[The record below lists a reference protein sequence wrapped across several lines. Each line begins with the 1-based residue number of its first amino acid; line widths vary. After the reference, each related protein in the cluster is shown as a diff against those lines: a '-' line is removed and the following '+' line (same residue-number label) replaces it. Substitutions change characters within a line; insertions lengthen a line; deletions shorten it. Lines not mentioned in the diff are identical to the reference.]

1 MDKSSILLFGTG
13 PMAYEYV
20 KVLKQMDQN
29 FIVIGRGQQS
39 AKIFQDKT
47 SIKPFT
53 GGAAKFLSSSDYSS
67 YHAIVAVSGNQLGK
81 VALQLIKHEVKSIL
95 LEKPGGLDDREIK
108 LVNNTANKHSANVYI
123 AYNRRFYTSTKKAKE
138 IIKKD
143 GGVLSFHFEFN
154 EPINTILTS
163 SYLKQ
168 IKDRWL
174 LHNSTHV
181 IDLAFFLGGIPK
193 LLNAQTFKNRI
204 FIGQGISKTNAPF
217 TYHANWLAPGRW
229 SLELM
234 TKNHRLIF
242 RPLEKL
248 QAQKN
253 GSFNIFGIELNDKL
267 DIDFKPGLFK
277 EVEAFL
283 GDAHLKKS
291 ICTIG
296 EHVNNLF
303 WYGKI
308 LKGS

>member
-1 MDKSSILLFGTG
+1 MSKVTILLFGTG
-13 PMAYEYV
+13 PMAYEYA
-20 KVLKQMDQN
+20 KVLKQMEKD

-39 AKIFQDKT
+39 AKIFQEKT

-53 GGAAKFLSSSDYSS
+53 GGAAKFLSSSDYSL
-67 YHAIVAVSGNQLGK
+67 YKAIVAVTGDQLGK
-81 VALQLIKHEVKSIL
+81 VALELIKYRVKAIL
-95 LEKPGGLDDREIK
+95 LEKPGGLDDQEIK
-108 LVNNTANKHSANVYI
+108 LINDTASKHSAKVYI
-123 AYNRRFYTSTKKAKE
+123 AYNRRFYASTIKAKE

-154 EPINTILTS
+154 EPIDAIFKS
-163 SYLKQ
+163 SYLKR

-181 IDLAFFLGGIPK
+181 IDLAFFLGGAPK

-204 FIGQGISKTNAPF
+204 FIGQGIRKTDAPF

-242 RPLEKL
+242 RPLETL
-248 QAQKN
+248 QAQKS
-253 GSFNIFGIELNDKL
+253 GSFNIFSVELDDKL
-267 DIDFKPGLFK
+267 DTDFKPGLFK
-277 EVEAFL
+277 EVEVFL
-283 GDAHLKKS
+283 KNTPLKKS
-291 ICTIG
+291 LCTI
-296 EHVNNLF
+296 EEQINNLL
-303 WYGKI
+303 WYRKI

>member
-1 MDKSSILLFGTG
+1 MSKATILLFGTG
-13 PMAYEYV
+13 SMAYEYA
-20 KVLKQMDQN
+20 KVLKQMEKD

-39 AKIFQDKT
+39 AKIFQEKT

-53 GGAAKFLSSSDYSS
+53 GGAAKFLSSSDYSL
-67 YHAIVAVSGNQLGK
+67 YKAIVAVTGDQLGK
-81 VALQLIKHEVKSIL
+81 VALELIKYRIKAIL
-95 LEKPGGLDDREIK
+95 LEKPGGLDDQEIK
-108 LVNNTANKHSANVYI
+108 LINDTASKHSAKVYI
-123 AYNRRFYTSTKKAKE
+123 AYNRRFYASTIKAKE

-154 EPINTILTS
+154 EPIDAIFKS
-163 SYLKQ
+163 SYLKR

-181 IDLAFFLGGIPK
+181 IDLAFFLGGTPK

-204 FIGQGISKTNAPF
+204 FIGQGISKTDTPF

-248 QAQKN
+248 QAQKS
-253 GSFNIFGIELNDKL
+253 GSFKIFSVELDDKL
-267 DIDFKPGLFK
+267 DTDFKPGLFK

-283 GDAHLKKS
+283 KDTPLKKS
-291 ICTIG
+291 LCTI
-296 EHVNNLF
+296 EEQINNLL
-303 WYGKI
+303 WYRKI